1 MEFCWTISNNYIYT
15 NKNTLIMRTQLDD
28 LKQEIQFC
36 QRMKQQAIEEADIKK
51 WRKFEEKEQLA
62 RTIIYNI
69 K

>member
-1 MEFCWTISNNYIYT
+1 
-15 NKNTLIMRTQLDD
+15 MRTQLDD

-36 QRMKQQAIEEADIKK
+36 QKMKQQAIEEADIKK